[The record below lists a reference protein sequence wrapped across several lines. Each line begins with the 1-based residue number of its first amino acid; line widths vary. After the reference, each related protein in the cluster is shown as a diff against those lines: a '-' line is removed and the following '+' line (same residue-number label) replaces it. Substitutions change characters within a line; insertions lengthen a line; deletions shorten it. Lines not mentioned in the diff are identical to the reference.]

1 MKKFIYIS
9 LTIVLIGCSQ
19 ITSFKS
25 EKNNVENNAYDLAI
39 ISTGNGKG
47 NLEEGLGYPRISTII
62 KRAKRI
68 YGENN
73 VLYLDSGG
81 NFSGT
86 TIANRTKGAS
96 SVAVLN
102 GVGLKATTIGA
113 GDFRYGLKGLI
124 NLQEKS
130 NFKIIGTNIRG
141 NGKSS
146 FLTEY
151 LIEEIGDKK
160 IGIIGL
166 ISPEFYKDLTGEDI
180 EKISIE
186 DPIMS
191 ASLIVKK
198 LKKEKVDFIIALS
211 SLGNDGRTN
220 KEWTNRGLAES
231 TKGIDLIIDSGKNK
245 GTSFQI
251 KKTLIISS
259 EEQLGSVGVVQIG
272 LNSKLKNKKLNYKLI
287 KTEDIYRPK
296 ENRRY
301 KVKKGDTL
309 YSLAKN
315 NNIQLEELIKAN
327 LSIIDGKTIEIGK
340 EYNIPIF
347 NENLLAQNKD
357 NKLLDIREDKNI
369 KAIIAKINKKR
380 I

>member
-1 MKKFIYIS
+1 LKKFIYIS
-9 LTIVLIGCSQ
+9 LTIFLIGCSQ

-25 EKNNVENNAYDLAI
+25 EKNNVENNAYNLAI

-47 NLEEGLGYPRISTII
+47 SLEEGVGYPRIYTII
-62 KRAKRI
+62 KRAKEM
-68 YGENN
+68 YGEKNI
-73 VLYLDSGG
+73 LYLDSGG

-86 TIANRTKGAS
+86 TIANRTKGSS

-102 GVGLKATTIGA
+102 GVGLKATTIGN
-113 GDFRYGLKGLI
+113 GDFKYGLKGLI

-130 NFKIIGTNIRG
+130 NFKIIGTNIRE
-141 NGKSS
+141 NDKSS

-166 ISPEFYKDLTGEDI
+166 ISPEFYKDLNGKDI

-211 SLGNDGRTN
+211 SLGNDERTN
-220 KEWTNRGLAES
+220 KEWTSRGLAES
-231 TKGIDLIIDSGKNK
+231 VNGIDLIIDSGENK
-245 GTSFQI
+245 TTSFQI

-259 EEQLGSVGVVQIG
+259 EEQLGSVGVVQIA

-296 ENRRY
+296 ENRKY
-301 KVKKGDTL
+301 LVKKGDTL

-327 LSIIDGKTIEIGK
+327 PEITDGRTIEIGK

-347 NENLLAQNKD
+347 SENPSAYNKG
-357 NKLLDIREDKNI
+357 NKLLNIEEDKNI
-369 KAIIAKINKKR
+369 KAIIEKINKKR

>member
-1 MKKFIYIS
+1 MKKFIYIL
-9 LTIVLIGCSQ
+9 LTIFLLGCSQ

-25 EKNNVENNAYDLAI
+25 EKNNDENNAYDLAI

-47 NLEEGLGYPRISTII
+47 SLEEGVGYPRIYTII
-62 KRAKRI
+62 KRAKGM

-86 TIANRTKGAS
+86 TIANRTKGSS

-102 GVGLKATTIGA
+102 GVGLKATTVGEE
-113 GDFRYGLKGLI
+113 DFKYGLKGLT

-130 NFKIIGTNIRG
+130 NFKIIGTNIRE
-141 NGKSS
+141 NDKSS
-146 FLTEY
+146 FLTHY

-166 ISPEFYKDLTGEDI
+166 ISPEFYKDLNGEDI

-186 DPIMS
+186 DPIVS
-191 ASLIVKK
+191 ASLIVKE

-211 SLGNDGRTN
+211 SLGNDERTN
-220 KEWTNRGLAES
+220 KEWTSRELAKS
-231 TKGIDLIIDSGKNK
+231 VNGIDLIIDSGKNK
-245 GTSFQI
+245 VTSFQI

-259 EEQLGSVGVVQIG
+259 KEQLRSVGIVQVD
-272 LNSKLKNKKLNYKLI
+272 LDSRLKNENLNYKLI

-296 ENRRY
+296 ENRKY

-315 NNIQLEELIKAN
+315 NNIKLEELIKAN
-327 LSIIDGKTIEIGK
+327 PEITDGRTIEIGR
-340 EYNIPIF
+340 EYNIPIS
-347 NENLLAQNKD
+347 NENLSVYNKN
-357 NKLLDIREDKNI
+357 NKLLNIEEDKNI
-369 KAIIAKINKKR
+369 KAIIEKINKKR

>member
-1 MKKFIYIS
+1 MKKFICIS
-9 LTIVLIGCSQ
+9 LTIFLLGCSQ

-25 EKNNVENNAYDLAI
+25 EKNNEEKNAYNLAI

-47 NLEEGLGYPRISTII
+47 NLEEGIGYPRVSTII
-62 KRAKRI
+62 KRAKGV

-86 TIANRTKGAS
+86 TIANKTKGSS

-102 GVGLKATTIGA
+102 GVGLKATTIGN
-113 GDFRYGLKGLI
+113 GDFKYGLKGII

-130 NFKIIGTNIRG
+130 NFKIIGTNIKKNDG
-141 NGKSS
+141 NP
-146 FLTEY
+146 FLIQY

-166 ISPEFYKDLTGEDI
+166 ISPEFYKDLNGEDI
-180 EKISIE
+180 EKISFE
-186 DPIMS
+186 DPIIS
-191 ASLIVKK
+191 ASLMVKK

-211 SLGNDGRTN
+211 SLGNDERTN
-220 KEWTNRGLAES
+220 KEWTSRGLAES
-231 TKGIDLIIDSGKNK
+231 INGIDLIIDSGKNK
-245 GTSFQI
+245 VTNFQI
-251 KKTLIISS
+251 KKTLIVSS
-259 EEQLGSVGVVQIG
+259 KEQLGSVGVVQIS
-272 LNSKLKNKKLNYKLI
+272 LNSKFKNNKLNYKLI
-287 KTEDIYRPK
+287 KTEDIYKPK
-296 ENRRY
+296 ENRKY
-301 KVKKGDTL
+301 IVKKGDTL

-327 LSIIDGKTIEIGK
+327 PEIIDGKTIEIGK
-340 EYNIPIF
+340 EYNIPTSNDELSIY
-347 NENLLAQNKD
+347 NESNELLNIK
-357 NKLLDIREDKNI
+357 EDKNI
-369 KAIIAKINKKR
+369 KAIIEKINKKR